1 MYETSY
7 FDFQIN
13 EPSERVGIKRF
24 DSLTDAAIWWFVN
37 AEFLASFSRGRSIL
51 TDLKT
56 GKEIHYVADK
66 EKFKGTVIGNLI
78 ACEGKDIFSAFDV
91 LVRRN
96 S

>member
-51 TDLKT
+51 TNLKT
-56 GKEIHYVADK
+56 GEELHYIADK
-66 EKFKGTVIGNLI
+66 EQFEGTVAGDMI
-78 ACEGKDIFSAFDV
+78 ACEGRDLFSCFED
-91 LVRRN
+91 LISRN

>member
-1 MYETSY
+1 MYEIS
-7 FDFQIN
+7 FFKVGGS
-13 EPSERVGIKRF
+13 SERRGNKTF
-24 DSLTDAAIWWFVN
+24 ASLTDAAIWWLVS
-37 AEFLASFSRGRSIL
+37 ADVLPSFARGRSII

-56 GKEIHYVADK
+56 GKELHYIADK